1 MRLQGAQRYYDCGWF
16 QAESDSLDEDL
27 MAGLADASD
36 ANYYYVQ
43 DAEKLPEILGVVE
56 ERSHGGVER
65 CMKNWYCSC
74 GRATIVV
81 DFPPVEALQVKLE
94 ILGKRRMNG

>member
-1 MRLQGAQRYYDCGWF
+1 MEEWNGA
-16 QAESDSLDEDL
+16 
-27 MAGLADASD
+27 
-36 ANYYYVQ
+36 
-43 DAEKLPEILGVVE
+43 
-56 ERSHGGVER
+56 
-65 CMKNWYCSC
+65 CSW